1 MLFWT
6 RFGKVLGTVFGAFWK
21 ILGGFWGFQKEF
33 NFKAKLERVLKPN
46 PVSRR
51 HEVGA
56 GVGRGSPS
64 WGRVKVTTVYWSQ
77 FLDRVGQ
84 ALGWS
89 APVGASSRTRRRGSA
104 AQAQAAAAH
113 SKAPPAHSAGPISLA
128 IACG

>member
-1 MLFWT
+1 MLFGS
-6 RFGKVLGTVFGAFWK
+6 RFGRVLGRVFGAFWT
-21 ILGGFWGFQKEF
+21 ILGGFWGFEKEF

-51 HEVGA
+51 HGSGA

-77 FLDRVGQ
+77 FWAGVGQ

-89 APVGASSRTRRRGSA
+89 SPCRATACKHAGVVQPAR
-104 AQAQAAAAH
+104 AQAAAAH
-113 SKAPPAHSAGPISLA
+113 FGPYGHA
-128 IACG
+128 ADPHA